1 MNTREIAV
9 EYRLTHWAQIM
20 QERIASGKSV
30 REFCASA
37 GYREHVFYYW
47 QKRLREAAC
56 RELIPATIQAMQRGA
71 GAPQGWVT
79 CVKPEPQG
87 SSPITI
93 EVGQYRVHVNAGVDT
108 EQLANVCKI
117 LASIC

>member
-20 QERIASGKSV
+20 QERMASGKSV

-37 GYREHVFYYW
+37 GYKEHVFYYW

-56 RELIPATIQAMQRGA
+56 QELIPAMTRDMQHGA
-71 GAPQGWVT
+71 SVPHGWVA
-79 CVKPEPQG
+79 CVKPEPNG
-87 SSPITI
+87 TVPITI
-93 EVGQYRVHVNAGVDT
+93 EIGQYRVLVSGGMDT
-108 EQLANVCKI
+108 EQLAIVCKT